1 MSISVLRNNLRCCA
15 YALAIGGMMAGAAW
29 AANDTVSE
37 ANDSSKLRICAAANE
52 LPYSNA
58 EQEGYE
64 NKIATVIAEA
74 MGRKPDFVWSKKPA
88 IYLVRDSL
96 DKKECDVVIG
106 LDTGDERVLTSKPY
120 FRAPYVFVQRAD
132 SKLDLKD
139 WDSPDLA
146 KADHIGFVPGTPAQ
160 VMLEKIGLFN
170 THFNYM
176 HSLTNFQDR
185 RNKYTR
191 INPERL
197 VGDVANGKADV
208 AIAFAPEV
216 ARVAKAR
223 GLKMTVI
230 PDTATRSDGEKVPM
244 HFDQSI
250 GVRKGDEELLKEIQ
264 AALDKTRPKI
274 EEILKEEGIPL
285 LAERS

>member
-74 MGRKPDFVWSKKPA
+74 MGRKPNFVWLKKPA

>member
-74 MGRKPDFVWSKKPA
+74 MGRKPNFVWSKKPA